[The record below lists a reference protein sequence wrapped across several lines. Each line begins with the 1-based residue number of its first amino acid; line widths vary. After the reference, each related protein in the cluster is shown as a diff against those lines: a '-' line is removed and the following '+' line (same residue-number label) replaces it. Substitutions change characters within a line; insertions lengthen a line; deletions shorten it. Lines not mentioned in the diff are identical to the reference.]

1 MKGDLLPSSDHIA
14 RLCSP
19 KHAPMGKVQ
28 ASAFLLKKNEPNLSV
43 DWLEILGCQSRE
55 KEILKMREV
64 YNRRLDV
71 KKNARI
77 AVLNVGKVCKKIHT
91 ESPDN
96 RKIEIL
102 HDPNLEDDISHS
114 EIKNLRQN
122 DVLIAELILETVCE
136 THHAK
141 L

>member
-1 MKGDLLPSSDHIA
+1 MKGDPLPSSDHIT
-14 RLCSP
+14 RLCFP
-19 KHAPMGKVQ
+19 KHAPMGQVQ
-28 ASAFLLKKNEPNLSV
+28 ASAFLLRKDEPNLSV
-43 DWLEILGCQSRE
+43 DWLEILGCRSRE
-55 KEILKMREV
+55 KEIIKMREV

-77 AVLNVGKVCKKIHT
+77 AVLNVGEVCDKVRT

-96 RKIEIL
+96 REIEIL
-102 HDPNLEDDISHS
+102 HAPESEDDISHS
-114 EIKNLRQN
+114 EIKNLRQD